1 MGANVLNSLVC
12 VTLDIGIWSG
22 KRKLTPG
29 DLRLE
34 PSELPPQDLAS
45 LGSKFLCNP
54 ATLQGLHRIES
65 RSREACLRLGVRF
78 LNGYGVP
85 KTKVPQLLNEL
96 NVLKAEFQKEKL
108 TFLAGYD
115 QALQDWISAHAG
127 WEHVLEETVS
137 QDEVDRKLS
146 FEFQVFS
153 VIQPVLEDLPEGGGS
168 SLDSVAE
175 GLLNAAQKLP
185 DQLFTEISSEAREAW
200 KQSFEGKTQVT
211 RKALRPLK
219 AILAKLELM
228 RFLAPEEL
236 APLVKRIQE
245 RLQSLPKSGPIRG
258 QDFAAIAGVIY
269 TLADR
274 ERLVKYVGL
283 LKNGF
288 PLDEGAYVNGQNALS
303 ETGGI
308 SAGEESRETT
318 QGILPLDEDSASSV
332 VECRSWFF

>member
-1 MGANVLNSLVC
+1 
-12 VTLDIGIWSG
+12 
-22 KRKLTPG
+22 
-29 DLRLE
+29 
-34 PSELPPQDLAS
+34 
-45 LGSKFLCNP
+45 
-54 ATLQGLHRIES
+54 
-65 RSREACLRLGVRF
+65 
-78 LNGYGVP
+78 VP

-96 NVLKAEFQKEKL
+96 NVLKEEFQKEKQ

-153 VIQPVLEDLPEGGGS
+153 VIQPVLEDLPEGGTS

-185 DQLFTEISSEAREAW
+185 DQLFTEISSDAREAW
-200 KQSFEGKTQVT
+200 KQSLEGKTQVT

-258 QDFAAIAGVIY
+258 KDFAAVAGVVY
-269 TLADR
+269 ALADM
-274 ERLVKYVGL
+274 ERLKNYVGL
-283 LKNGF
+283 LKSGF
-288 PLDEGAYVNGQNALS
+288 PLDEGAFLNAQNLLP
-303 ETGGI
+303 ETSQAAI
-308 SAGEESRETT
+308 IVGEPHETS
-318 QGILPLDEDSASSV
+318 QGILPLDEDSASSA
-332 VECRSWFF
+332 VESRSWFF